1 MLPCT
6 RKTLDDVIKLTFR
19 ALALRQSEIFNLV
32 DITKLLWYDML
43 LNEIY
48 VLKHLRLRHDLQFL
62 IHSIVC
68 LCILY
73 GVHTSY
79 FSIKLWVPTVR
90 FQHPL
95 CILLCLFSPSGY
107 LPSWF
112 PSGITRP
119 FHRDLCDHLG
129 IFIFFEF
136 TFRVCITVSPSNLTS
151 MKWQGMGGV
160 ITFEQLHLGLS
171 VLAKWEW
178 KYDLFSFICT
188 ICRAILSWASNI
200 GIKLGISLLK
210 IIAKAVAVSV
220 VNYFE
225 ENNLLD
231 VFSVIFIMRT
241 LLFAVCINSTPS
253 KSWTRYPFSLS

>member
-1 MLPCT
+1 
-6 RKTLDDVIKLTFR
+6 
-19 ALALRQSEIFNLV
+19 
-32 DITKLLWYDML
+32 ML

-79 FSIKLWVPTVR
+79 FSIKLCVPTVR

-95 CILLCLFSPSGY
+95 CILLYLFSPSGY

-136 TFRVCITVSPSNLTS
+136 TFRVCITVSSSNLTS
-151 MKWQGMGGV
+151 MKWQAAWVGSSALNNS
-160 ITFEQLHLGLS
+160 IWAS
-171 VLAKWEW
+171 
-178 KYDLFSFICT
+178 LFSPNGSENMIF
-188 ICRAILSWASNI
+188 L
-200 GIKLGISLLK
+200 
-210 IIAKAVAVSV
+210 VSSAQFV
-220 VNYFE
+220 GLY
-225 ENNLLD
+225 
-231 VFSVIFIMRT
+231 
-241 LLFAVCINSTPS
+241 
-253 KSWTRYPFSLS
+253 